1 MKLSSFASMDSWKR
15 RIVVT
20 AVVVVATLVLYSL
33 LYQWGMRVYEGQT
46 VSFMQALQVVVESI
60 TTAGFGGY
68 APWSSAAMNGLV
80 LLMNLTGVLFVFL
93 AIPLFGLPL
102 LREALKHRLPTAADA
117 SGHIII
123 SPYTRRTSALIE
135 ELRAREHN
143 YLILEFDKGR
153 AEALYAEQHPV
164 IYGNPESVSALRRC
178 SLSDAAAV
186 VIDVEDHVTTS
197 VVLSIREI
205 SDAVQVVSVNKDT
218 ALARY
223 HRLAGADQILF
234 PRQLIGE
241 NLAHELPFMFSVV
254 GDRGIK
260 ISDDMEIAELQ
271 VAPEGP
277 LCHRTVAEIGLR
289 ERYGVQII
297 GAWFEGAF
305 VSPISP
311 REQIDSDTRL
321 LISGAPSDVR
331 SFQQETHVMV
341 KPLRERHVVIAGYGR
356 AGRAAAQVLA
366 TADVRVTTID
376 VKDKPEV
383 DIVGDARDPEVYQ
396 QADIAG
402 ASALIID
409 LDDDS
414 SILFATLVVRSS
426 NPDLYIATRAN
437 QEASM
442 RKIYRA
448 GADYVQSLATVSG
461 RMLASTVLERE
472 EVLAVGR
479 KIVLVQLEVGQLSG
493 QTLAEADVRAATG
506 CTVLAAIRDGT
517 VLTSLKP
524 QQFVFQDDDE
534 IILAG
539 TDVNIRQ
546 FEERFLT

>member
-1 MKLSSFASMDSWKR
+1 MDSWKL
-15 RIVVT
+15 RIVAT
-20 AVVVVATLVLYSL
+20 AGVVVVTLVLYSL

-46 VSFMQALQVVVESI
+46 VSFIQALQVVVESI

-68 APWSSAAMNGLV
+68 APWSSTAMNGLV

-93 AIPLFGLPL
+93 AIPLFGIPL
-102 LREALKHRLPTAADA
+102 LQDALKHRLPTAAEVSD
-117 SGHIII
+117 HIII

-135 ELRAREHN
+135 ELSSRGHD
-143 YLILEFDKGR
+143 YLILEFDEDR

-164 IYGNPESVSALRRC
+164 IYGNPESVNALERC
-178 SLSDAAAV
+178 CLSDAAAV
-186 VIDVEDHVTTS
+186 VIDVQDHLTTS

-205 SDAVQVVSVNKDT
+205 SDTVQVVSVNKDT
-218 ALARY
+218 SFARY

-241 NLAHELPFMFSVV
+241 NLANELPFMFSVV

-260 ISDDMEIAELQ
+260 ISEDMEIAELQ

-277 LCHRTVAEIGLR
+277 LCHRTVAELGLR

-297 GAWFEGAF
+297 GAWFEGTF
-305 VSPISP
+305 TSPISP
-311 REQIDSDTRL
+311 QEEIDSDTRL
-321 LISGAPSDVR
+321 LISGAPSDVQG
-331 SFQQETHVMV
+331 FQQEAHVTV

-366 TADVRVTTID
+366 TAGVRVTTID
-376 VKDKPEV
+376 IEDKPEV

-396 QADIAG
+396 QANIAG

-414 SILFATLVVRSS
+414 SILFATLVVHSS

-437 QEASM
+437 QEANM

-448 GADYVQSLATVSG
+448 GADYVQSLAAVSG
-461 RMLASTVLERE
+461 RMLASTVLERQ
-472 EVLAVGR
+472 EVLAVSK
-479 KIVLVQLEVGQLSG
+479 KIVLVQLEVGRLSG
-493 QTLAEADVRAATG
+493 HTLAAADVRAETG
-506 CTVLAAIRDGT
+506 CTVLAAVRDGT
-517 VLTSLKP
+517 VLTSLGP

-539 TDVNIRQ
+539 TDENVRQ
-546 FEERFLT
+546 FEEQFLL

>member
-15 RIVVT
+15 RIVAT

-46 VSFMQALQVVVESI
+46 VSIIQALQVVVESI

-68 APWSSAAMNGLV
+68 APWSSTAMNGLV

-93 AIPLFGLPL
+93 AIPLFGIPL
-102 LREALKHRLPTAADA
+102 LREALKHRLPTAAEA
-117 SGHIII
+117 SDHIII

-135 ELRAREHN
+135 EIRARGQD
-143 YLILEFDKGR
+143 YLILEFDEDR
-153 AEALYAEQHPV
+153 AETLYAEQHPV
-164 IYGNPESVSALRRC
+164 IYGNPESVRTLQRC

-186 VIDVEDHVTTS
+186 VIDVQDHVTTS
-197 VVLSIREI
+197 VVLSIREL
-205 SDAVQVVSVNKDT
+205 SHTVQVVSVNKDP

-234 PRQLIGE
+234 PRQLIGD

-260 ISDDMEIAELQ
+260 ISDKLEIAELQ

-277 LCHRTVAEIGLR
+277 LCHRTVAELGLR

-311 REQIDSDTRL
+311 QEQVDSDARL

-331 SFQQETHVMV
+331 RFQQVTHVTV
-341 KPLRERHVVIAGYGR
+341 KPLGERHVIIAGCGR

-376 VKDKPEV
+376 IKDKREV

-396 QADIAG
+396 QANIAD

-414 SILFATLVVRSS
+414 NILFATLVVRSS
-426 NPDLYIATRAN
+426 NPDLFIATRAN
-437 QEASM
+437 QEANV

-448 GADYVQSLATVSG
+448 GADYVQSLAAVSG
-461 RMLASTVLERE
+461 RMLASTLLKRQ
-472 EVLAVGR
+472 EVLAVSR
-479 KIVLVQLEVGQLSG
+479 KIVLVQLEVGRLSG
-493 QTLAEADVRAATG
+493 QTLAEADVRAETG
-506 CTVLAAIRDGT
+506 CTVLAAIRDDT
-517 VLTSLKP
+517 VTTSLEP
-524 QQFVFQDDDE
+524 QQFVFRDDDE
-534 IILAG
+534 IIIAG
-539 TDVNIRQ
+539 TDENVRQ
-546 FEERFLT
+546 FEEQFLP